1 MVSFEW
7 DAAKAKANL
16 KKHGVSF
23 ELARS
28 VFEDPCTSLIRDRVV
43 DGEQRWQAI
52 GSAEGRIVL
61 IVVHTVIED
70 DDEDET
76 IRIISAREATR
87 REKRLYQGNYH

>member
-28 VFEDPCTSLIRDRVV
+28 VFEDTCLSLVRERVV
-43 DGEQRWQAI
+43 DGEQRWQAV
-52 GSAEGRIVL
+52 GSAEGKIVL
-61 IVVHTVIED
+61 IVVHTVID
-70 DDEDET
+70 NDDEDET
-76 IRIISAREATR
+76 IRIISARSATR
-87 REKRLYQGNYH
+87 REKRFYQGNHD